1 MEDNK
6 NNEAVWFDCSRGCS
20 TTVNPQT
27 SEIECNYRQGCCKL
41 KDYNWLGGVPATECS
56 DLFEVRFKNTRKGIY
71 VNASGQN
78 VKTGDLVIVE
88 ATNGHDLGIITLEG
102 PVVARQMKC
111 KGINPETTEFKKIY
125 RKARQNDVVKWQ
137 EAIAREQDTMIK
149 ARRIAAEMGL
159 EMKIGD
165 VEFQGDGTKAIFYYI
180 ADGRVDFRQLI
191 KVFAEE
197 FRIRIE
203 MKQIG
208 ARQEAGLI
216 GGLGVC
222 GRELC
227 CANYITN
234 FQSITTSAARCQDLS
249 LNPQKLAG
257 QCGKLKCC
265 LNYEVATYLDAQS
278 RIPRVSEP
286 LEFEDGL
293 AYLMKTDILREVM
306 YFSYDKSSLSNLFAL
321 DASEVRE
328 IIKMNRNGI
337 KPESLQTEP
346 EPAAPEFITSVGDDS
361 ITRFDHPERR
371 KGRGRGRGKGGNGG
385 NGNGG
390 NNRGRNNGHRG
401 PRQGGHQGQPGGK
414 KENKPEN
421 KQ

>member
-1 MEDNK
+1 M
-6 NNEAVWFDCSRGCS
+6 NESKQYDCSRGCIVS
-20 TTVNPQT
+20 RKESGEV
-27 SEIECNYRQGCCKL
+27 ECNYRQGCCKL
-41 KDYNWLGGVPATECS
+41 EVYDWLSGVNQEQYKEF
-56 DLFEVRFKNTRKGIY
+56 FEVRFKNTRKAIFR
-71 VNASGQN
+71 NASGQSI
-78 VKTGDLVIVE
+78 KTGDLVIVE
-88 ATNGHDLGIITLEG
+88 AANGHDLGIVTLEG
-102 PVVARQMKC
+102 PIVARQMKC
-111 KGINPETTEFKKIY
+111 KRINPETFEFKKIY
-125 RKARQNDVVKWQ
+125 RKAKLFDIEKWQ
-137 EAIAREQDTMIK
+137 EAIAREHETMI
-149 ARRIAAEMGL
+149 RSRQIAAELGL

-191 KVFAEE
+191 KVFADE

-227 CANYITN
+227 CSNYISS

-265 LNYEVATYLDAQS
+265 LNYETAAYMDAQT
-278 RIPRVSEP
+278 RIPKVNGP

-293 AYLMKTDILREVM
+293 AYLMKTDILKEIM
-306 YFSYDKSSLSNLFAL
+306 YFSYDPSSLSNLYAL

-328 IIKMNRNGI
+328 IIKMNRNGV

-346 EPAAPEFITSVGDDS
+346 EPSVPEFVTAVGDDS
-361 ITRFDHPERR
+361 ITRFDEARKRR
-371 KGRGRGRGKGGNGG
+371 KKKKNDR
-385 NGNGG
+385 
-390 NNRGRNNGHRG
+390 
-401 PRQGGHQGQPGGK
+401 RQDK
-414 KENKPEN
+414 KQKSDEK
-421 KQ
+421 

>member
-1 MEDNK
+1 MI
-6 NNEAVWFDCSRGCS
+6 NENESKRYDCSRGC
-20 TTVNPQT
+20 TVERT
-27 SEIECNYRQGCCKL
+27 ESGELECTYRQGCCKL
-41 KDYNWLGGVPATECS
+41 EVYDWLDGVSQEQWNEF
-56 DLFEVRFKNTRKGIY
+56 FEVRFKNTRKGIY
-71 VNASGQN
+71 RNASGQSI
-78 VKTGDLVIVE
+78 KTGDMVIVE
-88 ATNGHDLGIITLEG
+88 ATNGHDLGIVTLEG
-102 PVVARQMKC
+102 AIIARQMKA
-111 KGINPETTEFKKIY
+111 KRINPETFEFKKIY
-125 RKARQNDVVKWQ
+125 RKAKQFDVEKWQ
-137 EAIAREQDTMIK
+137 EAIAREHEVMI
-149 ARRIAAEMGL
+149 RSRQIAAELGL

-165 VEFQGDGTKAIFYYI
+165 VEFQGDGSKAIFYYI

-227 CANYITN
+227 CSNYIST
-234 FQSITTSAARCQDLS
+234 FQSITTSAARVQDLS

-265 LNYEVATYLDAQS
+265 LNYETAVYMDAQT
-278 RIPRVSEP
+278 RIPKVNNP

-306 YFSYDKSSLSNLFAL
+306 YFSYDSTSLANLYPL

-337 KPESLQTEP
+337 RPESLKADVEP
-346 EPAAPEFITSVGDDS
+346 RMPEFVSAVGDDS
-361 ITRFDHPERR
+361 ITRFDEAR
-371 KGRGRGRGKGGNGG
+371 KKKKKKKHRGGGGKG
-385 NGNGG
+385 
-390 NNRGRNNGHRG
+390 
-401 PRQGGHQGQPGGK
+401 PK
-414 KENKPEN
+414 KAE
-421 KQ
+421 

>member
-1 MEDNK
+1 MDNIK
-6 NNEAVWFDCSRGCS
+6 ESKKYDCSRGC
-20 TTVNPQT
+20 TVERT
-27 SEIECNYRQGCCKL
+27 EEGELDCNYRQGCCKL
-41 KDYNWLGGVPATECS
+41 EVYDWLAGVNQEQYNS
-56 DLFEVRFKNTRKGIY
+56 YFEVRFKNTRKGIY
-71 VNASGQN
+71 VNASGQS

-88 ATNGHDLGIITLEG
+88 AANGHDLGIVTLEG
-102 PVVARQMKC
+102 PIVGRQMKA
-111 KGINPETTEFKKIY
+111 KRINPETYEFKKIY
-125 RKARQNDVVKWQ
+125 RKAKPFDIERWQ
-137 EAIAREQDTMIK
+137 DAIAREHETMI
-149 ARRIAAEMGL
+149 RSRQIAAELGL

-227 CANYITN
+227 CSNYISG

-265 LNYEVATYLDAQS
+265 LNYETAVYMDAQT
-278 RIPRVSEP
+278 RIPRVYEP

-293 AYLMKTDILREVM
+293 A
-306 YFSYDKSSLSNLFAL
+306 
-321 DASEVRE
+321 
-328 IIKMNRNGI
+328 
-337 KPESLQTEP
+337 
-346 EPAAPEFITSVGDDS
+346 
-361 ITRFDHPERR
+361 
-371 KGRGRGRGKGGNGG
+371 
-385 NGNGG
+385 
-390 NNRGRNNGHRG
+390 
-401 PRQGGHQGQPGGK
+401 
-414 KENKPEN
+414 
-421 KQ
+421 